1 MSETDSI
8 MVQLQ
13 LDYEQVLDLV
23 EQLPKVQREHLVARL
38 LAQPVIQPEL
48 TLEEKLRRL
57 DEAILD
63 NPVLENPSPRREDW
77 YDDDGR

>member
-1 MSETDSI
+1 

-13 LDYEQVLDLV
+13 LDYEQVFDLV
-23 EQLPKVQREHLVARL
+23 EQLPEVQREHLIARL
-38 LAQPVIQPEL
+38 LAAPVEQPRL
-48 TLEEKLRRL
+48 TLEEKRRLL

-63 NPVLENPSPRREDW
+63 NEVLENPSPRREDW

>member
-1 MSETDSI
+1 

-13 LDYEQVLDLV
+13 LDFEQVVDLV
-23 EQLPKVQREHLVARL
+23 EQLPEYQRKQLITRL
-38 LAQPVIQPEL
+38 LPEPIVQSKL
-48 TLEEKLRRL
+48 SLEEKLRRL

-77 YDDDGR
+77 YDDEGR

>member
-1 MSETDSI
+1 

-13 LDYEQVLDLV
+13 LDFEQVVDLV
-23 EQLPKVQREHLVARL
+23 EQLPEVQRQQLIIRL
-38 LAQPVIQPEL
+38 LAEPIVQPEWS
-48 TLEEKLRRL
+48 LEEKLRRL
-57 DEAILD
+57 DAAILD